1 MQDVSEGRNAQRA
14 RRASSDSGPL
24 LSAHRTPSR
33 LTPTPRHAH
42 SFPEVTQI
50 SCQLTQ
56 SHADSDGERFG
67 PSMNC
72 CVGFTL

>member
-24 LSAHRTPSR
+24 LSAHPTPSR
-33 LTPTPRHAH
+33 PAPATPIL
-42 SFPEVTQI
+42 SPEVTQI
-50 SCQLTQ
+50 SCRLTQ
-56 SHADSDGERFG
+56 SHAGSDGERFG

-72 CVGFTL
+72 CVGLTL